1 MLRGARVTGIDYPVI
16 CVPTD
21 YEVEG
26 FWPHKDT
33 DLFCVANELYGE
45 TLRPRKV
52 PESKIRITASPFE
65 PVSIPDYKREDEAQQ
80 VQSPIDKTVVLVMA
94 GASLPPTIRAF
105 PSSDGPHAPL
115 LTQL

>member
-1 MLRGARVTGIDYPVI
+1 MNRTEINRLLGIVLYLLPKIFNMGIDYPVI

-33 DLFCVANELYGE
+33 DLFCVANEFMAE

-52 PESKIRITASPFE
+52 P
-65 PVSIPDYKREDEAQQ
+65 
-80 VQSPIDKTVVLVMA
+80 
-94 GASLPPTIRAF
+94 
-105 PSSDGPHAPL
+105 
-115 LTQL
+115 